1 MDAPHRRFAMQ
12 RSLCAFLL
20 LPTGALPTTTL
31 EIPVLHVDPD
41 GPLEGAHTLAV
52 DMTALLGDARARGA
66 PFVSLRFSALE
77 DRSLF
82 GDGSGI

>member
-1 MDAPHRRFAMQ
+1 MQ

-20 LPTGALPTTTL
+20 LPTGA
-31 EIPVLHVDPD
+31 VPD
-41 GPLEGAHTLAV
+41 GPLDGAHTLAV
-52 DMTALLGDARARGA
+52 DMTALLGDACARGA

-77 DRSLF
+77 DRYFF

>member
-1 MDAPHRRFAMQ
+1 MQ

-20 LPTGALPTTTL
+20 LPTAAVPTTTL
-31 EIPVLHVDPD
+31 EIPVLDIDPD
-41 GPLEGAHTLAV
+41 GPLDGVHTLAV

-77 DRSLF
+77 DRYLF